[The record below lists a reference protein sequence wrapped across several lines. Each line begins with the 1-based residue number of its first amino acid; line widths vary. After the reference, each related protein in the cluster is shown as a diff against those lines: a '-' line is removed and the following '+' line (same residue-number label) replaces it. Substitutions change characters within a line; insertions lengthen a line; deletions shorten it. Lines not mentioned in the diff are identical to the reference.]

1 MLDKIDI
8 LSFNLEKLQNAFVT
22 LGLKKYNASQVYE
35 WLHNKMEFDFD
46 NFSNL
51 SKENR
56 ETLKKR
62 FYLPKLEYKEHQ
74 ISVEDDTEKF
84 LFELQDNRLIE
95 SVLIGHK
102 NRYTLCVSSQI
113 GCLL

>member
-35 WLHNKMEFDFD
+35 WLHSKMEFDFD

-62 FYLPKLEYKEHQ
+62 FYLPKLEYK
-74 ISVEDDTEKF
+74 
-84 LFELQDNRLIE
+84 
-95 SVLIGHK
+95 
-102 NRYTLCVSSQI
+102 
-113 GCLL
+113 